1 MFTSFLTVEFISMVA
16 SGIVGFIFRSLAE
29 RRKAEQDRFNRMLDA
44 MKQSDSSMNQA
55 VQRVP
60 VDVGKVVRRTIV
72 LTILFG
78 TIVAPFLLPFFNI
91 PVVVENQETSESI
104 FWGLFGSS
112 NTTVYHQ
119 IYGFLFTQEN
129 RQILL
134 TIVGFYFGNAAAA
147 NKT

>member
-1 MFTSFLTVEFISMVA
+1 MVA
-16 SGIVGFIFRSLAE
+16 SGIVGYMFRYIAE
-29 RRKAEQDRFNRMLDA
+29 KKKYEEDRFNRMIEA
-44 MKQSDSSMNQA
+44 IKQSDKSMNQA
-55 VQRVP
+55 VKRVP
-60 VDVGKVVRRTIV
+60 LDAGKVVRRVIV

-78 TIVAPFLLPFFNI
+78 TIVAPFILPFFDI
-91 PVVVENQETSESI
+91 PVIVENKETSESI
-104 FWGLFGSS
+104 LWGLFGSS

-147 NKT
+147 RKT